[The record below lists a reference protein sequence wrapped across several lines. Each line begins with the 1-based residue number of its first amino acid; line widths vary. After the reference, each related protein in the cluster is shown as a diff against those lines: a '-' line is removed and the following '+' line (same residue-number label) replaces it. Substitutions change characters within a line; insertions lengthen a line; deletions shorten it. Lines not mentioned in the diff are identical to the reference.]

1 MPGGIGGCEYCF
13 QGTLRYIEMESRR
26 VRAPPPNT
34 SRDMPYAIYWIAAL
48 AVCVLGLAISLI
60 WALRRPANANKGLP
74 AEWSLTA
81 RPVFTSDERRV
92 FRLLREALP
101 HHVVLSKLPL
111 VRFCQPTEAKEVRY
125 WFDLLGAS
133 HVTFAI
139 CSPNGRVLAAID
151 LEGERGATPRSLQI
165 KQAVLSACRV
175 RYLRCALDQL
185 PSVAELQLLVPQGS
199 NSRGPLPAPAAAAPS
214 LPRRRPGAS
223 MGMSMGMGEDDYGSD
238 WGQFSQPLPLWQD
251 ASVFGSPEG
260 YGERY
265 PRAPVQPASP
275 APQRRL
281 PPRHLDTARYHPRS
295 LPVLDDAD
303 DEAMM
308 DDIVGVVVDA
318 PRYATQRPRRG

>member
-1 MPGGIGGCEYCF
+1 
-13 QGTLRYIEMESRR
+13 
-26 VRAPPPNT
+26 
-34 SRDMPYAIYWIAAL
+34 MPYAVYWIAAL
-48 AVCVLGLAISLI
+48 AVCVLGLAVSLI
-60 WALRRPANANKGLP
+60 WALRRPAHAAKGLP

-81 RPVFTSDERRV
+81 RPVFTTDERRV

-151 LEGERGATPRSLQI
+151 LEGERGVTPRSLQI
-165 KQAVLSACRV
+165 KHAVLSACRV
-175 RYLRCALDQL
+175 RYLRCAMDQL
-185 PSVAELQLLVPQGS
+185 PSIAELQLLVPQGS
-199 NSRGPLPAPAAAAPS
+199 NTRGPLPAPAATAGLS
-214 LPRRRPGAS
+214 RRRTGL
-223 MGMSMGMGEDDYGSD
+223 GEDEYGSD

-251 ASVFGSPEG
+251 ASVFAGSHDHVE
-260 YGERY
+260 ERY
-265 PRAPVQPASP
+265 PRTSRHTPLHAPMHPPSHTPSP

-281 PPRHLDTARYHPRS
+281 APRSLDTARYHPRN

-303 DEAMM
+303 EEAMM

-318 PRYATQRPRRG
+318 PRYATERPRRR

>member
-1 MPGGIGGCEYCF
+1 
-13 QGTLRYIEMESRR
+13 
-26 VRAPPPNT
+26 
-34 SRDMPYAIYWIAAL
+34 MPYAIYWIAAL
-48 AVCVLGLAISLI
+48 AVCVLGLAISLV
-60 WALRRPANANKGLP
+60 WALRRPAYANKGLP
-74 AEWSLTA
+74 GEWSLTA
-81 RPVFTSDERRV
+81 RPVFTTDERRV

-133 HVTFAI
+133 HVTFAV

-151 LEGERGATPRSLQI
+151 LEGERGVTPRSLQI
-165 KQAVLSACRV
+165 KHAVLSACRV
-175 RYLRCALDQL
+175 RYLRCAMDHL

-199 NSRGPLPAPAAAAPS
+199 NPRGPLPAPAATAPGFA
-214 LPRRRPGAS
+214 RRRSNAGT
-223 MGMSMGMGEDDYGSD
+223 GEDEFGSD

-251 ASVFGSPEG
+251 AHAFGGHEPG
-260 YGERY
+260 YAEQRQPRMPAPPSRAQHPLER
-265 PRAPVQPASP
+265 RAP
-275 APQRRL
+275 
-281 PPRHLDTARYHPRS
+281 PRSLDTSRYNPRS

-318 PRYATQRPRRG
+318 PRYANQRARRT

>member
-1 MPGGIGGCEYCF
+1 
-13 QGTLRYIEMESRR
+13 
-26 VRAPPPNT
+26 
-34 SRDMPYAIYWIAAL
+34 MPYAIYWIAAL
-48 AVCVLGLAISLI
+48 AVCVLGLAISLV
-60 WALRRPANANKGLP
+60 WALRRPAHAGKGLP

-81 RPVFTSDERRV
+81 RPVFSADERRV

-125 WFDLLGAS
+125 WFELLGSA

-151 LEGERGATPRSLQI
+151 LEGDRGVTPRGLQI

-175 RYLRCALDQL
+175 RYLRSAMDHL
-185 PSVAELQLLVPQGS
+185 PSIAELQLLVPQGN
-199 NSRGPLPAPAAAAPS
+199 NSRGPLPAPTATS
-214 LPRRRPGAS
+214 GFPRRRGQFGQLGQPGQLGHS
-223 MGMSMGMGEDDYGSD
+223 DEEFGSD

-251 ASVFGSPEG
+251 FGAEHAPGGIHHHAPQQPHYRSS
-260 YGERY
+260 
-265 PRAPVQPASP
+265 PRASEMSP
-275 APQRRL
+275 L
-281 PPRHLDTARYHPRS
+281 PPPRRHPAQPGRSTEPPRYHPRD
-295 LPVLDDAD
+295 LPVLDDGIE
-303 DEAMM
+303 DEGL

>member
-1 MPGGIGGCEYCF
+1 M
-13 QGTLRYIEMESRR
+13 
-26 VRAPPPNT
+26 PPN
-34 SRDMPYAIYWIAAL
+34 SAMDLPYATYWIAAL
-48 AVCVLGLAISLI
+48 AACVLGLTVSLI
-60 WALRRPANANKGLP
+60 WALRRPAYANKGLP

-81 RPVFTSDERRV
+81 RPVFTTDERRV

-151 LEGERGATPRSLQI
+151 LDGERGVTARSLQI

-175 RYLRCALDQL
+175 RYLRCAPDQL
-185 PSVAELQLLVPQGS
+185 PSIAELQLLVPQGS
-199 NSRGPLPAPAAAAPS
+199 HARGPLPAPAATAQ
-214 LPRRRPGAS
+214 LPRRRG
-223 MGMSMGMGEDDYGSD
+223 GMAGGDEEYGSD

-251 ASVFGSPEG
+251 AGAFHGGSG
-260 YGERY
+260 Y
-265 PRAPVQPASP
+265 ASP
-275 APQRRL
+275 RGARMAVQDAPPPMPRRGV
-281 PPRHLDTARYHPRS
+281 PRSLDASRYHPQH
-295 LPVLDDAD
+295 LPVLEDAD
-303 DEAMM
+303 DEASM

-318 PRYATQRPRRG
+318 PRYANQRPRRS

>member
-1 MPGGIGGCEYCF
+1 
-13 QGTLRYIEMESRR
+13 
-26 VRAPPPNT
+26 
-34 SRDMPYAIYWIAAL
+34 MPYAIYWIAAL
-48 AVCVLGLAISLI
+48 AVCVLGLAVSLV
-60 WALRRPANANKGLP
+60 WALRRPAHAGKGLP

-81 RPVFTSDERRV
+81 RPVFTADERRV

-151 LEGERGATPRSLQI
+151 LEGERGVTPRSLQI
-165 KQAVLSACRV
+165 KHAVLSACRV
-175 RYLRCALDQL
+175 RHLRCAMDQL

-199 NSRGPLPAPAAAAPS
+199 NPRGPLPAPAATSA
-214 LPRRRPGAS
+214 LPRRRSNAV
-223 MGMSMGMGEDDYGSD
+223 GEDEFGSD

-251 ASVFGSPEG
+251 AGVFGGNGEVH
-260 YGERY
+260 GERS
-265 PRAPVQPASP
+265 PRLSP
-275 APQRRL
+275 QFHPHAHPLPPQRRSVQRSL
-281 PPRHLDTARYHPRS
+281 DATRYNPRN

-318 PRYATQRPRRG
+318 PRYATQRPRR

>member
-1 MPGGIGGCEYCF
+1 
-13 QGTLRYIEMESRR
+13 
-26 VRAPPPNT
+26 
-34 SRDMPYAIYWIAAL
+34 MPYAVYWIAAL
-48 AVCVLGLAISLI
+48 AVCVLGLAVSLV
-60 WALRRPANANKGLP
+60 WALRRPAHANKGLP

-81 RPVFTSDERRV
+81 RPVFTTDERRV

-125 WFDLLGAS
+125 WFDLLGAA

-151 LEGERGATPRSLQI
+151 LEGERGVTPRSLQI
-165 KQAVLSACRV
+165 KHAVLSACRV
-175 RYLRCALDQL
+175 RYLRCAMDQL

-199 NSRGPLPAPAAAAPS
+199 NTRGPLPAPAATAS
-214 LPRRRPGAS
+214 LSRRRPGL
-223 MGMSMGMGEDDYGSD
+223 GEEDYGSD

-251 ASVFGSPEG
+251 ASVFAGSQDA

-265 PRAPVQPASP
+265 PHMPAHAAHPATHRGPAHPAVPP

-281 PPRHLDTARYHPRS
+281 PPRSLDTSRYHPRN

-303 DEAMM
+303 EEAMM

-318 PRYATQRPRRG
+318 PRYATERPRRR

>member
-1 MPGGIGGCEYCF
+1 M
-13 QGTLRYIEMESRR
+13 T
-26 VRAPPPNT
+26 PN
-34 SRDMPYAIYWIAAL
+34 SPRDMPYAIYWIAAL
-48 AVCVLGLAISLI
+48 AVCVLGLAISLV
-60 WALRRPANANKGLP
+60 WALRRPAYANRGLP

-133 HVTFAI
+133 HVTFAV

-151 LEGERGATPRSLQI
+151 LEGERGVTPRSLQI
-165 KQAVLSACRV
+165 KHAVLSACRV
-175 RYLRCALDQL
+175 RYLRCAMDQL
-185 PSVAELQLLVPQGS
+185 PSIAELQLLVPQGS
-199 NSRGPLPAPAAAAPS
+199 NPRGPLPAPAATPS
-214 LPRRRPGAS
+214 LPRRRSSLGA
-223 MGMSMGMGEDDYGSD
+223 GVGVGEDEFGSD

-251 ASVFGSPEG
+251 AGVFGG
-260 YGERY
+260 GEREPY
-265 PRAPVQPASP
+265 SERQPRMPAQHPGHPVERRV
-275 APQRRL
+275 APQRN
-281 PPRHLDTARYHPRS
+281 LDTARYNPRS

>member
-1 MPGGIGGCEYCF
+1 
-13 QGTLRYIEMESRR
+13 
-26 VRAPPPNT
+26 
-34 SRDMPYAIYWIAAL
+34 MPYATYWIAAL

-60 WALRRPANANKGLP
+60 WALRRPAYANKGLP

-81 RPVFTSDERRV
+81 RPVFSTDERRV

-151 LEGERGATPRSLQI
+151 LEGERGVTPRSLQI
-165 KQAVLSACRV
+165 KHAVLSACRV
-175 RYLRCALDQL
+175 RYLRCAMDQL

-199 NSRGPLPAPAAAAPS
+199 NPRGPLPAPATTPGLS
-214 LPRRRPGAS
+214 RRRANLA
-223 MGMSMGMGEDDYGSD
+223 EDEFGSD

-251 ASVFGSPEG
+251 ASVFGSGQDG
-260 YGERY
+260 YSE
-265 PRAPVQPASP
+265 PRRPPRMQPQQAAPQA
-275 APQRRL
+275 QRRL
-281 PPRHLDTARYHPRS
+281 APRSLDTARYNPRS

-318 PRYATQRPRRG
+318 PRYATERPRRR

>member
-1 MPGGIGGCEYCF
+1 
-13 QGTLRYIEMESRR
+13 
-26 VRAPPPNT
+26 
-34 SRDMPYAIYWIAAL
+34 MPYAVYWIAAL

-60 WALRRPANANKGLP
+60 WALRRPAYANKGLP

-133 HVTFAI
+133 HVTFAV

-151 LEGERGATPRSLQI
+151 LEGERGVTPRSLQI
-165 KQAVLSACRV
+165 KHAVLSACRV
-175 RYLRCALDQL
+175 RYLRCAMDQL

-199 NSRGPLPAPAAAAPS
+199 NSRGPLPAPAATQS
-214 LPRRRPGAS
+214 LSRRRSSAS
-223 MGMSMGMGEDDYGSD
+223 EDEFGSD

-251 ASVFGSPEG
+251 ASVFGGNEG

-265 PRAPVQPASP
+265 PRAPAQPAP
-275 APQRRL
+275 PPPQRRMA
-281 PPRHLDTARYHPRS
+281 PRSLDTSRYNPRS

-303 DEAMM
+303 DDAML
-308 DDIVGVVVDA
+308 DDIVGLVVDA

>member
-1 MPGGIGGCEYCF
+1 
-13 QGTLRYIEMESRR
+13 
-26 VRAPPPNT
+26 
-34 SRDMPYAIYWIAAL
+34 MPYAIYWIAAL

-60 WALRRPANANKGLP
+60 WALRRPAYANKGLP

-81 RPVFTSDERRV
+81 RPVFTTDERRV

-133 HVTFAI
+133 HVTFAV

-151 LEGERGATPRSLQI
+151 LEGERGVTPRSLQI
-165 KQAVLSACRV
+165 KHAVLSACRV
-175 RYLRCALDQL
+175 RYLRCAPDQL
-185 PSVAELQLLVPQGS
+185 PSIAELQLLVPQGS
-199 NSRGPLPAPAAAAPS
+199 NPRGPLPAPPATAS
-214 LPRRRPGAS
+214 LPRRRA
-223 MGMSMGMGEDDYGSD
+223 GEEEFGSD

-251 ASVFGSPEG
+251 AGGFGGNEG
-260 YGERY
+260 FGDQRQHHQ
-265 PRAPVQPASP
+265 PRMPVQPPMQPQA
-275 APQRRL
+275 QRRL
-281 PPRHLDTARYHPRS
+281 SPQQRSMDTSRYNPRT

-318 PRYATQRPRRG
+318 PRYATERPRRR

>member
-1 MPGGIGGCEYCF
+1 
-13 QGTLRYIEMESRR
+13 
-26 VRAPPPNT
+26 
-34 SRDMPYAIYWIAAL
+34 MPYATYWIAAL
-48 AVCVLGLAISLI
+48 AACVLGLAISLV
-60 WALRRPANANKGLP
+60 WALRRPAYANKGLP

-133 HVTFAI
+133 HVTFAV

-151 LEGERGATPRSLQI
+151 MEGERGVTPRSLQI

-175 RYLRCALDQL
+175 RYLRCAMDQL

-199 NSRGPLPAPAAAAPS
+199 NPRGPLPAPPATAA
-214 LPRRRPGAS
+214 LPRRRSSSS
-223 MGMSMGMGEDDYGSD
+223 MGDEEFGSD

-251 ASVFGSPEG
+251 SGLFNADAFK
-260 YGERY
+260 ER
-265 PRAPVQPASP
+265 PAHMPMSSAPPL
-275 APQRRL
+275 QRRNL
-281 PPRHLDTARYHPRS
+281 AQRDLDMARYNPRT

-303 DEAMM
+303 DDAML

-318 PRYATQRPRRG
+318 PRYAPQRPRRG

>member
-1 MPGGIGGCEYCF
+1 
-13 QGTLRYIEMESRR
+13 
-26 VRAPPPNT
+26 
-34 SRDMPYAIYWIAAL
+34 MPYAIYWIAAL

-60 WALRRPANANKGLP
+60 WALRRPAYANKGLP

-81 RPVFTSDERRV
+81 RPVFTTDERRV

-151 LEGERGATPRSLQI
+151 LEGERGVTPRILQI
-165 KQAVLSACRV
+165 KHAVLTACRV
-175 RYLRCALDQL
+175 RYLRCAMDQL

-199 NSRGPLPAPAAAAPS
+199 NPRGPLPAPAATPGLS
-214 LPRRRPGAS
+214 RRRGGAS
-223 MGMSMGMGEDDYGSD
+223 EDEFGSD

-251 ASVFGSPEG
+251 AGVFGSTEG
-260 YGERY
+260 YGERHQRM
-265 PRAPVQPASP
+265 PPQPAQ
-275 APQRRL
+275 PQRRL
-281 PPRHLDTARYHPRS
+281 SSRKLDTSRYNPRS

-303 DEAMM
+303 DADHEAML

>member
-1 MPGGIGGCEYCF
+1 
-13 QGTLRYIEMESRR
+13 
-26 VRAPPPNT
+26 
-34 SRDMPYAIYWIAAL
+34 MPYAIYWIAAL

-60 WALRRPANANKGLP
+60 WALRRPAYANKGLP

-81 RPVFTSDERRV
+81 RPVFTTDERRV

-151 LEGERGATPRSLQI
+151 LEGERGVTSRSLQI
-165 KQAVLSACRV
+165 KHAVLSACRV
-175 RYLRCALDQL
+175 RYLRCAMDQL
-185 PSVAELQLLVPQGS
+185 PSVAELQLLVPQS
-199 NSRGPLPAPAAAAPS
+199 SSSRGPLPAPAATANMS
-214 LPRRRPGAS
+214 RRRAS
-223 MGMSMGMGEDDYGSD
+223 SSEDEFGSD

-251 ASVFGSPEG
+251 AGVFGNNSNEG
-260 YGERY
+260 YGDRERDRERDHRY
-265 PRAPVQPASP
+265 QARMPAQPASLQQ
-275 APQRRL
+275 AQRRL
-281 PPRHLDTARYHPRS
+281 APRNLDTARYNPRS

-303 DEAMM
+303 EEAMM

>member
-1 MPGGIGGCEYCF
+1 
-13 QGTLRYIEMESRR
+13 
-26 VRAPPPNT
+26 
-34 SRDMPYAIYWIAAL
+34 MPYAIYWIAAL
-48 AVCVLGLAISLI
+48 AVCVLGLAISLV
-60 WALRRPANANKGLP
+60 WALRRPAYANKGLP
-74 AEWSLTA
+74 AEWSLTP
-81 RPVFTSDERRV
+81 RPVFTTDERRV

-151 LEGERGATPRSLQI
+151 LEGERGITPRSQQI

-175 RYLRCALDQL
+175 RYLRCAVDQL
-185 PSVAELQLLVPQGS
+185 PSVAELQLLVPQS
-199 NSRGPLPAPAAAAPS
+199 SSSRGPLPAPAAMPGLA
-214 LPRRRPGAS
+214 RRRVSGTA
-223 MGMSMGMGEDDYGSD
+223 EDEFGSD

-251 ASVFGSPEG
+251 ANVFGGGEAF
-260 YGERY
+260 GERNAG
-265 PRAPVQPASP
+265 PSAQFQQRS
-275 APQRRL
+275 PQRRNQVQQ
-281 PPRHLDTARYHPRS
+281 RHLDTGRYNPRS

-303 DEAMM
+303 DDGML

-318 PRYATQRPRRG
+318 PRYATQRPRRS

>member
-1 MPGGIGGCEYCF
+1 
-13 QGTLRYIEMESRR
+13 
-26 VRAPPPNT
+26 
-34 SRDMPYAIYWIAAL
+34 MPYAVYWIAAL
-48 AVCVLGLAISLI
+48 GGCVLGLAVSLF
-60 WALRRPANANKGLP
+60 WALRRPAYAYKGLP

-81 RPVFTSDERRV
+81 RPVFTTDERRV

-125 WFDLLGAS
+125 WFDLLGAA

-151 LEGERGATPRSLQI
+151 LEGERGVTPRNLQI
-165 KQAVLSACRV
+165 KHAVLSACRV
-175 RYLRCALDQL
+175 RYLRCAMDQL

-199 NSRGPLPAPAAAAPS
+199 NTRGPLPAPAATAGLS
-214 LPRRRPGAS
+214 RRRQGL
-223 MGMSMGMGEDDYGSD
+223 GEDEYGSD

-251 ASVFGSPEG
+251 ASVFAGSQDA

-265 PRAPVQPASP
+265 PRMPAHPAHAPHHPAHHAP
-275 APQRRL
+275 MHHPEQTAPQRRL
-281 PPRHLDTARYHPRS
+281 PQRSLDTSRYNPRS

-318 PRYATQRPRRG
+318 PRYASERPRRR

>member
-1 MPGGIGGCEYCF
+1 
-13 QGTLRYIEMESRR
+13 
-26 VRAPPPNT
+26 
-34 SRDMPYAIYWIAAL
+34 MPYAIYWIAAL
-48 AVCVLGLAISLI
+48 AVCVLGLAIGLV
-60 WALRRPANANKGLP
+60 WALRRPAYANRGLP

-81 RPVFTSDERRV
+81 RPVFTTDERRV

-133 HVTFAI
+133 HVTFAV

-151 LEGERGATPRSLQI
+151 LEGERGVTPRSLQI
-165 KQAVLSACRV
+165 KHAVLSACRV
-175 RYLRCALDQL
+175 RYLRCTVDHL

-199 NSRGPLPAPAAAAPS
+199 NPRGPLPAPGASATPS
-214 LPRRRPGAS
+214 LPRRRTG
-223 MGMSMGMGEDDYGSD
+223 GMGEDEFGSD

-251 ASVFGSPEG
+251 ANVFNSNDIF
-260 YGERY
+260 GE
-265 PRAPVQPASP
+265 PRPRMPAQTLQQPM
-275 APQRRL
+275 PQRRSMQQ
-281 PPRHLDTARYHPRS
+281 RSLDTTRYNPRT

-303 DEAMM
+303 EEAMM

>member
-1 MPGGIGGCEYCF
+1 
-13 QGTLRYIEMESRR
+13 
-26 VRAPPPNT
+26 
-34 SRDMPYAIYWIAAL
+34 MPYAIYWIAAL
-48 AVCVLGLAISLI
+48 AVCVLGLAISLV
-60 WALRRPANANKGLP
+60 WALRRPAYANRGLP

-101 HHVVLSKLPL
+101 HHIVLSKLPL

-133 HVTFAI
+133 HVTFAV

-151 LEGERGATPRSLQI
+151 LEGERGVTPRSLQI
-165 KQAVLSACRV
+165 KHAVLSACRV
-175 RYLRCALDQL
+175 RYLRCAMDQL
-185 PSVAELQLLVPQGS
+185 PSIAELQLLVPQGS
-199 NSRGPLPAPAAAAPS
+199 NPRGPLPAPAATSS
-214 LPRRRPGAS
+214 LPRRRS
-223 MGMSMGMGEDDYGSD
+223 SIGEDEFGSD

-251 ASVFGSPEG
+251 AGVFGG
-260 YGERY
+260 GEREPHGERQ
-265 PRAPVQPASP
+265 PRMPTQHHGHPVERRV
-275 APQRRL
+275 APQRS
-281 PPRHLDTARYHPRS
+281 LDTGRYNPRS

>member
-1 MPGGIGGCEYCF
+1 
-13 QGTLRYIEMESRR
+13 
-26 VRAPPPNT
+26 
-34 SRDMPYAIYWIAAL
+34 MPYAIYWIAAL
-48 AVCVLGLAISLI
+48 AVCVLGLAISLV
-60 WALRRPANANKGLP
+60 WALRRPAYANKGLP
-74 AEWSLTA
+74 GEWSLTA
-81 RPVFTSDERRV
+81 RPVFTADERRV

-133 HVTFAI
+133 HVTFAV

-151 LEGERGATPRSLQI
+151 LDGERGATPRSLQI
-165 KQAVLSACRV
+165 KHAVLSACRV
-175 RYLRCALDQL
+175 RYLRCAMDHL

-199 NSRGPLPAPAAAAPS
+199 NPRGPLPAPAATSS
-214 LPRRRPGAS
+214 LPRRRSSIGMTMGA
-223 MGMSMGMGEDDYGSD
+223 GEDEFGSD

-251 ASVFGSPEG
+251 AGGFSSGG
-260 YGERY
+260 GGEPYAER
-265 PRAPVQPASP
+265 Q
-275 APQRRL
+275 
-281 PPRHLDTARYHPRS
+281 PRHLQTQPMHRPQERRQPQRSLDAGRYNPRT

-318 PRYATQRPRRG
+318 PRYATQRPRRR

>member
-1 MPGGIGGCEYCF
+1 
-13 QGTLRYIEMESRR
+13 
-26 VRAPPPNT
+26 
-34 SRDMPYAIYWIAAL
+34 MPYAAYWIAAL
-48 AVCVLGLAISLI
+48 AACVLGLAVSLI
-60 WALRRPANANKGLP
+60 WALRRPAYANKGLP
-74 AEWSLTA
+74 VEWSLTA
-81 RPVFTSDERRV
+81 RPVFSTDERRV

-133 HVTFAI
+133 HVTFAV

-175 RYLRCALDQL
+175 RYLRCAMDQL

-199 NSRGPLPAPAAAAPS
+199 NPRGPLPAPSPAHT
-214 LPRRRPGAS
+214 LGRRRSAL
-223 MGMSMGMGEDDYGSD
+223 GEDEHGSD

-251 ASVFGSPEG
+251 ASAFGGHDP
-260 YGERY
+260 YGEPY
-265 PRAPVQPASP
+265 AHRAPTQRRASLPDVPPPAAP

-281 PPRHLDTARYHPRS
+281 PPRHLDTARFNPRT

-303 DEAMM
+303 EEAMM

-318 PRYATQRPRRG
+318 PRYASEQRPRRR

>member
-1 MPGGIGGCEYCF
+1 
-13 QGTLRYIEMESRR
+13 
-26 VRAPPPNT
+26 
-34 SRDMPYAIYWIAAL
+34 MPYAIYWIAAL

-60 WALRRPANANKGLP
+60 WALRRPAYANKGLP

-81 RPVFTSDERRV
+81 RPVFTTDERRV

-133 HVTFAI
+133 HVTFAV

-151 LEGERGATPRSLQI
+151 LEGERGVTPRSLQI

-175 RYLRCALDQL
+175 RYLRCAMDQL
-185 PSVAELQLLVPQGS
+185 PSLAELQLLVPQGS
-199 NSRGPLPAPAAAAPS
+199 NPRGPLPAPAATQS
-214 LPRRRPGAS
+214 LPRRRPS
-223 MGMSMGMGEDDYGSD
+223 VGMSGMGVSAGMGEDDYGSD
-238 WGQFSQPLPLWQD
+238 WNQFSQPLPLWQD
-251 ASVFGSPEG
+251 ASVFNGMEG
-260 YGERY
+260 YGEPRY
-265 PRAPVQPASP
+265 GRAAPQPAP
-275 APQRRL
+275 QPPQRRL
-281 PPRHLDTARYHPRS
+281 PPRHLDTSRYNPRS

-318 PRYATQRPRRG
+318 PRYATERPRRR

>member
-1 MPGGIGGCEYCF
+1 
-13 QGTLRYIEMESRR
+13 
-26 VRAPPPNT
+26 
-34 SRDMPYAIYWIAAL
+34 MPYAIYWIAAL
-48 AVCVLGLAISLI
+48 AICVLGLAIGLI
-60 WALRRPANANKGLP
+60 WALRRPAYASKGLP

-81 RPVFTSDERRV
+81 RPVFTTDERRV

-133 HVTFAI
+133 HVTFAV

-151 LEGERGATPRSLQI
+151 LEGERGVTPRMLQI
-165 KQAVLSACRV
+165 KHAVLSACRV
-175 RYLRCALDQL
+175 RYLRCAMDQL

-199 NSRGPLPAPAAAAPS
+199 NPRGPLPAPAPTPG
-214 LPRRRPGAS
+214 LQRRRGSAT
-223 MGMSMGMGEDDYGSD
+223 EEEFGSD

-251 ASVFGSPEG
+251 AGVFGGSG
-260 YGERY
+260 ADSFGERH
-265 PRAPVQPASP
+265 PRMPAQPAPPS
-275 APQRRL
+275 PQRRL
-281 PPRHLDTARYHPRS
+281 SSRSMDTSRYNPRS

-303 DEAMM
+303 DDAML

>member
-1 MPGGIGGCEYCF
+1 
-13 QGTLRYIEMESRR
+13 
-26 VRAPPPNT
+26 
-34 SRDMPYAIYWIAAL
+34 MPYAIYWIAAL
-48 AVCVLGLAISLI
+48 AVCVLGLAISLV
-60 WALRRPANANKGLP
+60 WALRRPAYANKGLP

-133 HVTFAI
+133 HVTFAV

-151 LEGERGATPRSLQI
+151 LEGERGVTPRALQI
-165 KQAVLSACRV
+165 KHAVLSACRV
-175 RYLRCALDQL
+175 RYLRCAMDQL

-199 NSRGPLPAPAAAAPS
+199 NSRGPLPAPGMATS
-214 LPRRRPGAS
+214 GLSRRRS
-223 MGMSMGMGEDDYGSD
+223 SSSGEEEFSSD

-251 ASVFGSPEG
+251 AGGFGGAQGGHSSQSSHGGHPGGHERHGGDTYGGPDLGSLRSP
-260 YGERY
+260 RQSM
-265 PRAPVQPASP
+265 PPL
-275 APQRRL
+275 PQRRAL
-281 PPRHLDTARYHPRS
+281 PQRSLDTARYNPRN

-303 DEAMM
+303 DEAML

>member
-1 MPGGIGGCEYCF
+1 
-13 QGTLRYIEMESRR
+13 
-26 VRAPPPNT
+26 
-34 SRDMPYAIYWIAAL
+34 MPYAIYWIAAL
-48 AVCVLGLAISLI
+48 AVCVLGLAISLV
-60 WALRRPANANKGLP
+60 WALRRPAYANKGLP

-81 RPVFTSDERRV
+81 RPVFTADERRV

-133 HVTFAI
+133 HVTFAV

-151 LEGERGATPRSLQI
+151 LEGERGVTPRSMQI

-185 PSVAELQLLVPQGS
+185 PSIAELQLLVPQGS
-199 NSRGPLPAPAAAAPS
+199 NPRGPLPAPAATSS
-214 LPRRRPGAS
+214 LPRRRSG
-223 MGMSMGMGEDDYGSD
+223 SMGMGEDEFGSD

-251 ASVFGSPEG
+251 AGVFGGGGDG
-260 YGERY
+260 YGDRHGERHA
-265 PRAPVQPASP
+265 RTQAQPSHTP
-275 APQRRL
+275 SRRL
-281 PPRHLDTARYHPRS
+281 PQRNLDAAHYNPRN

-303 DEAMM
+303 DDALM
-308 DDIVGVVVDA
+308 DEIVGVVVDA
-318 PRYATQRPRRG
+318 PRYATQRPRRS

>member
-1 MPGGIGGCEYCF
+1 
-13 QGTLRYIEMESRR
+13 
-26 VRAPPPNT
+26 
-34 SRDMPYAIYWIAAL
+34 MPYAIYWIAAL

-60 WALRRPANANKGLP
+60 WALRRPAYANKGLP

-81 RPVFTSDERRV
+81 RPVFTTDERRV

-133 HVTFAI
+133 HVTFAV

-151 LEGERGATPRSLQI
+151 LEGERGVTPRILQI
-165 KQAVLSACRV
+165 KHAVLSACRV
-175 RYLRCALDQL
+175 RYLRCAMDQL

-199 NSRGPLPAPAAAAPS
+199 NARGPLPAPAATPGLS
-214 LPRRRPGAS
+214 RRRSAAT
-223 MGMSMGMGEDDYGSD
+223 EDEFGSD

-251 ASVFGSPEG
+251 AGVLGGHEG
-260 YGERY
+260 YGERQ
-265 PRAPVQPASP
+265 PRMPTQPA
-275 APQRRL
+275 ARQPQQRL
-281 PPRHLDTARYHPRS
+281 PSRNLDTSRYNPRS

-303 DEAMM
+303 DEAML

>member
-1 MPGGIGGCEYCF
+1 
-13 QGTLRYIEMESRR
+13 
-26 VRAPPPNT
+26 
-34 SRDMPYAIYWIAAL
+34 MPYAIYWIAAL
-48 AVCVLGLAISLI
+48 AVCVLGLAISLV
-60 WALRRPANANKGLP
+60 WALRRPAYANKGLP

-81 RPVFTSDERRV
+81 RPVFTTDERQI

-151 LEGERGATPRSLQI
+151 LEGERGVTPRSLQI
-165 KQAVLSACRV
+165 KHAVLSACRV
-175 RYLRCALDQL
+175 RYLRCAPDQL

-199 NSRGPLPAPAAAAPS
+199 NPRGPLPAPAATAS
-214 LPRRRPGAS
+214 LPRRRSNAVS
-223 MGMSMGMGEDDYGSD
+223 AEEDYGGD
-238 WGQFSQPLPLWQD
+238 WSQFSQPLPLWQD
-251 ASVFGSPEG
+251 AHVFGGASQADG
-260 YGERY
+260 FGEHR
-265 PRAPVQPASP
+265 PRPPAHPTQPP
-275 APQRRL
+275 QRRAPQRSMDTGRYN
-281 PPRHLDTARYHPRS
+281 PRT

-303 DEAMM
+303 DEAML

-318 PRYATQRPRRG
+318 PRYATQRPRRS

>member
-1 MPGGIGGCEYCF
+1 
-13 QGTLRYIEMESRR
+13 
-26 VRAPPPNT
+26 
-34 SRDMPYAIYWIAAL
+34 MPYAIYWIAAL
-48 AVCVLGLAISLI
+48 AVCVLGLAISLV
-60 WALRRPANANKGLP
+60 WALRRPAYANKGLP

-81 RPVFTSDERRV
+81 RPVFTGDERRV

-125 WFDLLGAS
+125 WFDLLGSS

-151 LEGERGATPRSLQI
+151 LEGERGVTPRSLQI
-165 KQAVLSACRV
+165 KHAVLTACRV
-175 RYLRCALDQL
+175 RYLRCSMDQL

-199 NSRGPLPAPAAAAPS
+199 SPRGPLPAPAATAS
-214 LPRRRPGAS
+214 LPRRRGVA
-223 MGMSMGMGEDDYGSD
+223 DDEFGSD

-251 ASVFGSPEG
+251 ARVFGGEDG
-260 YGERY
+260 FGER
-265 PRAPVQPASP
+265 PARMPAQPAP
-275 APQRRL
+275 PQRR
-281 PPRHLDTARYHPRS
+281 PPPQRSLDPARYHPRN

-318 PRYATQRPRRG
+318 PRYATERPRRR